1 MKVWITVVGVAFGLG
16 LLSPVLAQQDDTIYK
31 PGNGVSSPRLIS
43 DVKPQYTPGAM
54 RRGVNGA
61 VLLRCVVDRNGVPTR
76 LEIIQSLD
84 DELDQASLDVLKQ
97 WRFAPGQREG
107 QSVLVQIDVTMA
119 FSTNTR
125 KTTQAKKNLWDRLW
139 RK

>member
-1 MKVWITVVGVAFGLG
+1 MSLAFVLA

-61 VLLRCVVDRNGVPTR
+61 VLLRCVVDRDGVPTR
-76 LEIIQSLD
+76 LEIVQSLD
-84 DELDQASLDVLKQ
+84 DELDQASLNVLKQ

-107 QSVLVQIDVTMA
+107 QSVLVQVDVMMA
-119 FSTNTR
+119 FSTDTKKNTQ
-125 KTTQAKKNLWDRLW
+125 TKKNLWERLW